1 MTWATPAADGRWE
14 RIVDAIAKVL
24 VREAAV
30 EGVFLSGSLVAGRD
44 WFSDIDL
51 GVASRNSAAAFR
63 KAWSLRGPIG
73 QAVGP
78 PVRVL
83 ERGWGHCR
91 MVALLYGKSLFP
103 PIGLQVD
110 VVFSQIKHVGEQM
123 PYTPH
128 RVVLDRRGR
137 LRRALGTLRRRK
149 PPDEMRQEL
158 EQRMH
163 WFAFFVHDA
172 LKAYGRR
179 DLFNFQSLVEG
190 MRQAVFHAVGAR
202 AGRSIYGG
210 KWAFRAMTAS
220 ERSVVE
226 ASYREFTPQMV
237 RRLARTYR
245 ASLAPVAARF
255 GVGDELIALEEALA
269 EIL

>member
-1 MTWATPAADGRWE
+1 MTWAMPAAAARWE
-14 RIVDAIAKVL
+14 RVVDAIVKVL
-24 VREAAV
+24 ARETAID
-30 EGVFLSGSLVAGRD
+30 GVLLSGSLVQERD

-63 KAWSLRGPIG
+63 KAWSLRGPIS

-110 VVFSQIKHVGEQM
+110 VVFSQIRHVGEQM
-123 PYTPH
+123 PYTPQ
-128 RVVLDRRGR
+128 RVVFDRRGR
-137 LRRALGTLRRRK
+137 LRRSLIALRRRK
-149 PPDEMRQEL
+149 PPEEMRREL

-163 WFAFFVHDA
+163 WFAFLGHDA

-190 MRQAVFHAVGAR
+190 MRQAVFHAVGVR

-210 KWAFRAMTAS
+210 KWAFRAMTPS

-245 ASLAPVAARF
+245 SCLAPIASRF
-255 GVGDELIALEEALA
+255 GLPDELTALEDALA

>member
-1 MTWATPAADGRWE
+1 MRSPKCWSAKPPSKACFSPGRWW
-14 RIVDAIAKVL
+14 RG
-24 VREAAV
+24 AA
-30 EGVFLSGSLVAGRD
+30 
-44 WFSDIDL
+44 
-51 GVASRNSAAAFR
+51 
-63 KAWSLRGPIG
+63 
-73 QAVGP
+73 
-78 PVRVL
+78 VRVL

-137 LRRALGTLRRRK
+137 LRRALGTLRRGQ
-149 PPDEMRQEL
+149 PPDEVRQEL

-202 AGRSIYGG
+202 ARPSSDGG
-210 KWAFRAMTAS
+210 EGGFRAMTAS
-220 ERSVVE
+220 EW
-226 ASYREFTPQMV
+226 
-237 RRLARTYR
+237 
-245 ASLAPVAARF
+245 
-255 GVGDELIALEEALA
+255 GVWG
-269 EIL
+269 